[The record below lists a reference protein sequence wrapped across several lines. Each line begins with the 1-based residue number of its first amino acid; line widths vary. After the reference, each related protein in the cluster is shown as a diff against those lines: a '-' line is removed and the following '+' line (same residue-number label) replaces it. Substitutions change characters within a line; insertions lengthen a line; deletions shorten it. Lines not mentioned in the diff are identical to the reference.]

1 MANEGQTIADALDT
15 IGPRTIEGDQGRVS
29 MPGVHDAIAALE
41 YERKRNAMK
50 NRKGTAAV
58 LRTISGHRLLA
69 HDGRAS

>member
-1 MANEGQTIADALDT
+1 MAEDGQTIADALNT

-41 YERKRNAMK
+41 YERRRTKMK
-50 NRKGTAAV
+50 NKKGVASV

-69 HDGRAS
+69 HDGRGS